1 MKEKKTYKRRRE
13 KRETRSCRSRE
24 VKELHKKASQI
35 SLRSGM
41 GQALRPKKNTINT
54 GSSVKGRVMATIV
67 TTFYSLSF
75 SIFAILVSIIFLS
88 MFSLIEANNFGFSVD
103 LIHRDSPDS
112 PFYNSS
118 LTHFDRVIKA
128 LRRSHSRVNY
138 FTSASM
144 SPQSASSEVIPS
156 DGSYLMK
163 ITVGTPPFN
172 ILAIADTG
180 SDLTWT
186 QCLPCRNCYKQKLLP
201 LILKVLQRTKRSLV
215 IQTYAKRQMQ
225 EVLAITMK
233 LASTHFHMVIC
244 PTVKVLLPLIQSPWV
259 RLMANQHPF
268 QG

>member
-1 MKEKKTYKRRRE
+1 
-13 KRETRSCRSRE
+13 
-24 VKELHKKASQI
+24 
-35 SLRSGM
+35 
-41 GQALRPKKNTINT
+41 
-54 GSSVKGRVMATIV
+54 MATIV

-118 LTHFDRVIKA
+118 LTHFDRVINA
-128 LRRSHSRVNY
+128 LRRSHSCVNY

-186 QCLPCRNCYKQKLLP
+186 QCLPCRNCHKQKLLP
-201 LILKVLQRTKRSLV
+201 LILKVLQRTKSQGV
-215 IQTYAKRQMQ
+215 VATDT
-225 EVLAITMK
+225 IT
-233 LASTHFHMVIC
+233 LGSTNGQ
-244 PTVKVLLPLIQSPWV
+244 PTSFSGIIFGCGFSNAGTFNDEGSGHSWSWWWNSFSYF
-259 RLMANQHPF
+259 ANFPIV
-268 QG
+268 